1 MRADSGIALTELRVD
16 GGASANDLLMQM
28 QADFAGIPVLR
39 ARMSEITALG
49 AAYLA
54 GLAVG
59 FWPNENEIDAQ
70 WIADRTFTPSLGE
83 EERAQKIESWR
94 CAVER
99 AKGWAP
105 QQRTGVVSESQSRR
119 VAEERPR
126 SRS

>member
-28 QADFAGIPVLR
+28 QADFARIPVLR
-39 ARMSEITALG
+39 ARMSEVTALG

-59 FWPNENEIDAQ
+59 FWHNENEIDTQ
-70 WIADRTFTPSLGE
+70 WIADRTFTPNLN
-83 EERAQKIESWR
+83 ERERTAKIDAWR
-94 CAVER
+94 RAVER

-105 QQRTGVVSESQSRR
+105 R
-119 VAEERPR
+119 
-126 SRS
+126 